1 MGSETLTSSVGWAS
15 RVASIKDSSLIARR
29 HSLEPLLRGPKI
41 LAGVLW
47 RCVLWFWTESVETI
61 RAGRDVAPVSYHI
74 VKEDRSE

>member
-1 MGSETLTSSVGWAS
+1 MGSETLTSSVGWAC

-29 HSLEPLLRGPKI
+29 HSLELLLRGPNI

-47 RCVLWFWTESVETI
+47 RCVLWFWTESDYPSRT
-61 RAGRDVAPVSYHI
+61 GCCTGVSYHI